1 MGSIQKRK
9 IASFPGSSTP
19 DEQDE
24 RRKTSTGS
32 GLIPRLKL
40 PPCWNEAPLIQDLFS
55 PQVDLQTGARQESLS
70 QRSGTEVGRTFTI
83 SERALRSC
91 FCSRHLLHYQY
102 LTVYCSILQYSTVYC
117 SILQSILQYITI
129 YCSILQYT
137 AVYYS
142 IPCKKEKLQWIIL
155 LTTAINTNKQAVP
168 STVKP
173 PNKGHIGDGSF
184 VPCREVVL
192 FSEVFF

>member
-9 IASFPGSSTP
+9 IALFPGSSAP

-40 PPCWNEAPLIQDLFS
+40 SPCWNEAPLIYDLFS
-55 PQVDLQTGARQESLS
+55 PQVDLQAGARQESLS

-102 LTVYCSILQYSTVYC
+102 IAVYYRVYYSILEYIAVYYSILQYIRVQYSTVY
-117 SILQSILQYITI
+117 Y
-129 YCSILQYT
+129 SILQYT
-137 AVYYS
+137 TVYHS
-142 IPCKKEKLQWIIL
+142 IFCS
-155 LTTAINTNKQAVP
+155 TTVP
-168 STVKP
+168 
-173 PNKGHIGDGSF
+173 
-184 VPCREVVL
+184 
-192 FSEVFF
+192 